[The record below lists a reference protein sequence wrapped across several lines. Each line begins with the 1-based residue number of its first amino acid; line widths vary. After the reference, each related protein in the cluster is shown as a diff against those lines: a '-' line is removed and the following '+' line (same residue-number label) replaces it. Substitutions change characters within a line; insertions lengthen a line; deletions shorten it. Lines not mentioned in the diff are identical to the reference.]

1 MVEVAVIRSK
11 RLWLRLVRKME
22 IHTIR
27 TKLIIS
33 FLLIALVPL
42 AIMSIF
48 SYKIYFGSLTQ
59 KTAEYS
65 QEVVNRM
72 ARDLD
77 EYFLDIEAVLTKE
90 QDFYIDQFIKLA
102 HGRDFNNRKYTF
114 RIWEDLNN
122 LSRVKPGLEEIG
134 LVFSN
139 GNCLSSYGLYSVD
152 YQAFHQEVQG
162 AMLPR
167 GVALLGP
174 RQNFLNKSVVCMVR
188 PYPAPSWAD
197 QVFLVAGIDLER
209 LAMITN
215 VKLGKNSFIFLAD
228 PHGRVIYHPQVEEIG
243 TISPFYQQ
251 GQYGKVQGNE
261 NNGLFFT
268 TAQSPVTGWSI
279 VSVAYAEEVEA
290 ELAPIRN
297 FTLLVIGLIF
307 LGVILLTVYL
317 SHSLSRPIKD
327 LQDFTQRAAN
337 NELSVHI
344 ETRGKDEI
352 AQLGHSFNKM
362 ISRIQEL
369 MSENVQEQK
378 LLRKLEME
386 SLDNQIK
393 PHFIYNTLDLIIGQ
407 LESNNTSQASYLIEA
422 LGNFFRLS
430 LSKGR
435 EIVPIAS
442 EVEHVRNYLFIQQ
455 LRHGKE
461 YQYEIAIEDPSILE
475 HYIPR
480 LLLQPLVENAIYHG
494 ILRAQREGKITIAA
508 FRVGSDIIFEIHDD
522 GQGIEPDKL
531 ADLNEVLRG
540 VRQLQNEKE
549 YFGLRNVN
557 KRAQLM
563 FGEEYGVVLTSTVN
577 EGTTATLRIKA
588 VEEDPNL

>member
-1 MVEVAVIRSK
+1 MSSFRSQRLWK
-11 RLWLRLVRKME
+11 RLFRKME

-42 AIMSIF
+42 VIMGVF
-48 SYKIYFGSLTQ
+48 SYKVYFGSLTK
-59 KTAEYS
+59 KTAQYS
-65 QEVVNRM
+65 LEVVNRM

-102 HGRDFNNRKYTF
+102 HARDFNNRKYTF

-139 GNCLSSYGLYSVD
+139 GNCLSNYGLYSVD
-152 YQAFHQEVQG
+152 YESFYRQVQEAV
-162 AMLPR
+162 LPR

-174 RQNFLNKSVVCMVR
+174 GTNFLNKDVVCMVR
-188 PYPAPSWAD
+188 PYPSPAWAD
-197 QVFLVAGIDLER
+197 EVFLVAGIDLER

-215 VKLGKNSFIFLAD
+215 VKLGKNSYIFLAD
-228 PHGRVIYHPQVEEIG
+228 SRGKIIYHPQFEAIG
-243 TISPFYQQ
+243 SISPYYEQ
-251 GQYGKVQGNE
+251 GQYGKIAGNG

-268 TAQSPVTGWSI
+268 TAYSEVTGWSV

-290 ELAPIRN
+290 ELAAIRN
-297 FTLLVIGLIF
+297 FTLVVIGLIF
-307 LGVILLTVYL
+307 LGVILLAVYL
-317 SHSLSRPIKD
+317 SHSLSRPIQE
-327 LQDFTQRAAN
+327 LQDFTQRAAD

-344 ETRGKDEI
+344 EAKGKDEI
-352 AQLGHSFNKM
+352 AQLAHSFNKM
-362 ISRIQEL
+362 ISQIQEL
-369 MSENVQEQK
+369 MSENVEEQK

-455 LRHGKE
+455 LRHGEE
-461 YQYEIAIEDPSILE
+461 YQYEIVIEEPSILE
-475 HYIPR
+475 NYIPR

-494 ILRAQREGKITIAA
+494 ILRAQREGKIVITAY
-508 FRVGSDIIFEIHDD
+508 RVDEDIIFEIRDD
-522 GQGIEPDKL
+522 GEGIGPEKL
-531 ADLNEVLRG
+531 QDLNEVLRG
-540 VRQLQNEKE
+540 VRQLENEKE

-563 FGEEYGVVLTSTVN
+563 FGEKYGVFLTSKVN
-577 EGTTATLRIKA
+577 EGTTATLKIRA
-588 VEEDPNL
+588 VEEDPGL